1 MKSYLLAVCCL
12 FSATLFSQN
21 PGVIVEIDLFNAP
34 QEPVFATVDFIGSTE
49 TESYTIFL
57 NPGGFS
63 TYYFDPQITWNEG
76 LVHIEDCNGDS
87 LFDNF
92 NLIDSTGFYYT
103 SFFYCE
109 SDSIFGCTDPT
120 ALNYNSFATIDDGSC
135 IYTEPNNDLCSGAQ
149 TLEPGTILIDNTFAT
164 QNEGIF
170 GECWNF
176 GSGEGEQ
183 SSLWFSFTTPAN
195 PAQIS
200 IEAVGDGS
208 WTLTDTQFG
217 LFTECGGDMIYCDGN
232 SGEGLL
238 SAFEFSC
245 GQLDTNAT
253 YILMVDGW
261 NGDAGTCFLNYEVT
275 APCAEEI
282 FGCTNPSASNYNPN
296 ATIDDGSCS
305 YECTEVYLGFDFTN
319 GSPSDSS
326 GMFWTVT
333 NEQGVIVEQ
342 GDFYEPAPQYV
353 LCLDDGCYTLGVFD
367 IDPSW
372 SGIYSIFVA
381 NGEEYFGVFD
391 GESEVFSVE
400 FGVNSPN
407 CGDPIEVEGCTDPSA
422 LNYNPLATVDNGSCE
437 YFECET
443 NEVIILFATQNWGY
457 EISWNIR
464 NEDGEEVAGSGDY
477 PSYSTITELACLE
490 DGCYTFEMFDSYGD
504 GWNGAAFEI
513 TLNNTLLAAGTLEEG
528 EFGSISFGVNE
539 EGCGEVEISGCTDPE
554 AINYNP
560 FATIDDGTCDYS
572 DCYNNESIIV
582 FATENWGYEISWSII
597 NEDGDEVAGSG
608 DYPNYSTITEL
619 ACLED
624 GCYSFEMF
632 DSYGDGWNGA
642 VFEITLN
649 NTLLASGTLEEGEF
663 GSISFGVN
671 EEGCGEVIE
680 VFGCTDPAAIN
691 YAPDATID
699 DGSCAYTC
707 NQVYLGFDFSNA
719 APDDSSYIFM
729 HWIIENQ
736 FNEVAESGEFYN
748 WSPQYDLC
756 LDDGC
761 YTFSVF
767 NVSPEWNGI
776 YSVFMFNET
785 LAQGEFS
792 GENDTFQF
800 TFGVNAEGC
809 GDSTFV
815 YGCTDPEAL
824 NYNPEATI
832 DDGSCSYDFECGISF
847 DVVADSSGGNTFYII
862 PSENIVNASSV
873 LWEFGDGTT
882 STQFYPMHI
891 YENDGPY
898 TLCLFVTFEDD
909 NGNFCQI
916 SYCEILDGSIFGGSG
931 VLSGGFT
938 INVIQSGTLSNNVS
952 LAEKEIAVYPNP
964 TNDIATVSFM
974 SHQSDKLTL
983 RVTDLTGKVL
993 EQKVISSSIG
1003 QQKIQVDL
1011 SEFPQGLY
1019 LIGLEQNGS
1028 RSYAKVVRR

>member
-1 MKSYLLAVCCL
+1 MKSFLIAICC
-12 FSATLFSQN
+12 FISASAFSQN
-21 PGVIVEIDLFNAP
+21 QGINVQIDLINAP
-34 QEPVFATVDFIGSTE
+34 IESVPGNIAIIGENNVEEYPIFINNGIFFNFYPEPE
-49 TESYTIFL
+49 
-57 NPGGFS
+57 
-63 TYYFDPQITWNEG
+63 FDWNYG
-76 LVHIEDCNGDS
+76 IISINDCNGDS
-87 LFDNF
+87 LFATF
-92 NLIDSTGFYYT
+92 NQSDSVSYYNVV
-103 SFFYCE
+103 FNYCE
-109 SDSIFGCTDPT
+109 SDSVLGCTDPA
-120 ALNYNSFATIDDGSC
+120 ALNYDPIANSDDGSC
-135 IYTEPNNDLCSGAQ
+135 IYEGASNDLCANAA
-149 TLEPGTILIDNTFAT
+149 TLDTGYTLIDNTFT
-164 QNEGIF
+164 PINEGII

-176 GSGEGEQ
+176 GAGEGEQ
-183 SSLWFSFTTPAN
+183 SSLWFSFTTPSN

-200 IEAVGDGS
+200 IEAIGDET

-232 SGEGLL
+232 SGDGLL

-245 GQLDTNAT
+245 GELDANTT

-261 NGDAGTCFLNYEVT
+261 NGDVGTCFLNYEVT
-275 APCAEEI
+275 APCAEQV

-305 YECTEVYLGFDFTN
+305 YECTEVSIGFDFLD
-319 GSPSDSS
+319 GAPDDSS
-326 GMFWTVT
+326 YIFLDWIIQNQF
-333 NEQGVIVEQ
+333 NEVVES
-342 GDFYEPAPQYV
+342 GLFYNWSPQYDM
-353 LCLDDGCYTLGVFD
+353 CLDDGCYTFTIFNVSSELNGMYNVSMFNEVLAQGEF
-367 IDPSW
+367 
-372 SGIYSIFVA
+372 SGT
-381 NGEEYFGVFD
+381 D
-391 GESEVFSVE
+391 GSFQFT
-400 FGVNSPN
+400 FGVNAEG
-407 CGDPIEVEGCTDPSA
+407 CGDSTFVYGCTDPEA
-422 LNYNPLATVDNGSCE
+422 LNYNPEATTDDGTCE
-437 YFECET
+437 YSECES
-443 NEVIILFATQNWGY
+443 NEVVLLISTQNWGY

-464 NEDGEEVAGSGDY
+464 
-477 PSYSTITELACLE
+477 
-490 DGCYTFEMFDSYGD
+490 
-504 GWNGAAFEI
+504 
-513 TLNNTLLAAGTLEEG
+513 
-528 EFGSISFGVNE
+528 
-539 EGCGEVEISGCTDPE
+539 
-554 AINYNP
+554 
-560 FATIDDGTCDYS
+560 
-572 DCYNNESIIV
+572 
-582 FATENWGYEISWSII
+582 

-624 GCYSFEMF
+624 GCYTFEMF
-632 DSYGDGWNGA
+632 DSYGDGWNGGL
-642 VFEITLN
+642 FEIILN
-649 NTLLASGTLEEGEF
+649 NTLLATGTLEEGEF

-671 EEGCGEVIE
+671 EEGCGEAIE

-699 DGSCAYTC
+699 DGSCTYTC
-707 NQVYLGFDFSNA
+707 NQVYLGFDFTNE

-736 FNEVAESGEFYN
+736 FNEVVESGEFYN
-748 WSPQYDLC
+748 WWPQYDLC

-767 NVSPEWNGI
+767 NVSPDWNGF

-882 STQFYPMHI
+882 STEFYPTHI

-938 INVIQSGTLSNNVS
+938 INVIQSGTLSDNVS
-952 LAEKEIAVYPNP
+952 LAEKEVAVYPNP
-964 TNDIATVSFM
+964 TNDIATISFM
-974 SHQSDKLTL
+974 SDQSDKLTL

>member
-457 EISWNIR
+457 EISW
-464 NEDGEEVAGSGDY
+464 
-477 PSYSTITELACLE
+477 
-490 DGCYTFEMFDSYGD
+490 
-504 GWNGAAFEI
+504 
-513 TLNNTLLAAGTLEEG
+513 
-528 EFGSISFGVNE
+528 
-539 EGCGEVEISGCTDPE
+539 
-554 AINYNP
+554 
-560 FATIDDGTCDYS
+560 
-572 DCYNNESIIV
+572 
-582 FATENWGYEISWSII
+582 SII

-882 STQFYPMHI
+882 STEFYPMHI